1 MKIVRKQVI
10 QPGNVFLFLFIQLV
24 FLNILNKS
32 IQAKV
37 PSKSKDTPMLTIVIV
52 IDQFAFHYIPKLQKY
67 FKYGLKDLFDNGI
80 VYYKAYHPHGV
91 PETTPG
97 HHGLS
102 IGTCPRDHGAVAND
116 WLDPNGK
123 IVEYVSD
130 PAYPSLTS
138 NEQATGYSS
147 RNTKVDGLS
156 DQFMFKSK
164 PNCIHKVYALSLK
177 SYPAVSMAGKLGK
190 PFWIDQQSGEF
201 TSSTAYF
208 KELPKWVTDFNQLGQ
223 AEKLKNTV
231 WKLMYPEDADEY
243 DFAFMKNYDYAGMNE
258 PMVGANSDKVISKI
272 NLHKYYMFEKT
283 PQSSKY
289 LLNFAEKCIDSNLK
303 INSNDKMILWVSLSN
318 LDLLCHFYGPDS
330 LETID
335 LIYHIDKQL
344 KDFFMYLKKKIGEK
358 NYLLVLTADHGI
370 CPIPEIAQKQG
381 FYQAKRIAAKTLI
394 EHINE
399 IVREKFDLPDFE
411 VYFEPTSF
419 VIKHEV
425 FDKLSVKIKQEILKT
440 IKDYLRSVPGIK
452 NVWTFE
458 ELEGATFQPHQ
469 LESFYKNQLYAGRS
483 GDIICQPEPYCQI
496 TKYPTGTSH
505 MTPYDYDTHVPL
517 IIYQRGRF
525 EKKKINKK
533 VWIPQLPATLARILH
548 VEQPSA
554 SIYDLLPGLSF

>member
-1 MKIVRKQVI
+1 MRKQVI
-10 QPGNVFLFLFIQLV
+10 QPENVFLLLFIQLV
-24 FLNILNKS
+24 FLNIFNTS
-32 IQAKV
+32 VQAKV
-37 PSKSKDTPMLTIVIV
+37 PSKSKETPMLTVVIV

-67 FKYGLKDLFDNGI
+67 FKYGLKDLFENGV

-102 IGTCPRDHGAVAND
+102 VGTCPKDHGAVAND

-123 IVEYVSD
+123 IVEYVNDSD
-130 PAYPSLTS
+130 FPSLTS
-138 NEQATGYSS
+138 FENGRGFSS
-147 RNTKVDGLS
+147 RKTKVDGLS

-164 PNCIHKVYALSLK
+164 PNCMHKVYAFSLK

-190 PFWIDQQSGEF
+190 PFWLDQESGEF

-208 KELPKWVTDFNQLGQ
+208 KKLPKWVTDFNQLGQ

-243 DFAFMKNYDYAGMNE
+243 DFAFIKNYDYAGLKE
-258 PMVGANSDKVISKI
+258 PMVGSNSDKVVKKI

-289 LLNFAEKCIDSNLK
+289 LLNFAEKCIDSNFDV
-303 INSNDKMILWVSLSN
+303 NSNDKMILWVSLSN

-381 FYQAKRIAAKTLI
+381 FYQAKRIASDPLVKQ
-394 EHINE
+394 INK
-399 IVREKFDLPDFE
+399 IIRKKFGLEDFE

-440 IKDYLRSVPGIK
+440 IKDYLRSIPGIK

-458 ELEGATFQPHQ
+458 ELERASFQPNQ
-469 LESFYKNQLYAGRS
+469 LESFYKSQLYAGRS

-554 SIYDLLPGLSF
+554 SIYDLLPGLSFLS